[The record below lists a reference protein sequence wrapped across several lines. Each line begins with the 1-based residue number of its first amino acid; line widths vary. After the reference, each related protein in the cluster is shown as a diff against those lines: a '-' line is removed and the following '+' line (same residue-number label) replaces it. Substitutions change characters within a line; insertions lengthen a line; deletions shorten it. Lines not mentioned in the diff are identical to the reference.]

1 MSFLQDSII
10 MFASQAAF
18 FVGAW
23 LFFMKQLFK
32 DYEVRHVM
40 VQLIFSITLTLSCTM
55 FELIIFEILEVFDS
69 SSRYFY
75 WYLMLYLL
83 LFVVIV
89 LNPFYIGYYCISNVK
104 YVKPEYIKRL
114 TILIWIGFL
123 IIFWKIGD
131 PFPILSPKQ
140 GILSMEQLVSR
151 IGVIGVTVM
160 AVLSGFGA
168 VNYPYTSMTYFM
180 REVTEADISNLEK
193 RLLQTM
199 GMIISRK
206 KKMAIAK
213 RQNMESAESP
223 QRRGIWGI
231 LSSVGISR
239 TQENIS
245 QLKLEIEGFE
255 ELSRTLFLELHEHR
269 NMLERIEWSK
279 TWKGIY
285 FNFLGYIFSGYC
297 LWKIFICT
305 VNIVFDRVGKKDPVT
320 RGIEIAVHWMG
331 WDFDVNFWSQQVS
344 FYLVG
349 CIVVTSIRGFIITLT
364 KFFNRMSSSKSS
376 NIIVLVLAQ
385 IMGMY
390 FISSVL
396 LLRMNMPLQ
405 YRTIITKVLGALQ
418 FNFYHRWFD
427 VIFLVSAIG
436 SIVTLYLAHKQ
447 PIKENV

>member
-1 MSFLQDSII
+1 
-10 MFASQAAF
+10 
-18 FVGAW
+18 
-23 LFFMKQLFK
+23 MKQLFK

-55 FELIIFEILEVFDS
+55 FELIIFEILEVLDS

-89 LNPFYIGYYCISNVK
+89 LNPFYIGYYCISNVR
-104 YVKPEYIKRL
+104 YVKPEYIKHL
-114 TILIWIGFL
+114 TVLIWIGFL

-180 REVTEADISNLEK
+180 RDVTEADILNIEK

-199 GMIISRK
+199 NMIISRK
-206 KKMAIAK
+206 KKIAIAK
-213 RQNMESAESP
+213 RQNTEGVESP

-231 LSSVGISR
+231 LSSVGINR
-239 TQENIS
+239 GQENIS

-255 ELSRTLFLELHEHR
+255 ELSRTLFLELHESR

-447 PIKENV
+447 PIKESV